1 MKRTG
6 EKGLTL
12 IEVLITITII
22 AVLASV
28 VIPIS
33 RMSVK
38 RSNEAELRESLRL
51 IRTAIDEY
59 KKAWDEGKIKK
70 SSDDTG
76 YPPDLE
82 TLVKGTEDAT
92 SAKSGKVMRFLRR
105 VPRDPM
111 NDDESLRPEE
121 TWGLRSYKSGPDE
134 PEEGDDVYDV
144 YSKSDGIAIDGTAYG
159 TW

>member
-82 TLVKGTEDAT
+82 TLVKGIEDAT

-144 YSKSDGIAIDGTAYG
+144 YSKSDGLAIDGTAYG

>member
-38 RSNEAELRESLRL
+38 RSNEAELRENLRL

-82 TLVKGTEDAT
+82 TLVKGIEDAT

-111 NDDESLRPEE
+111 NDDESLPPEE

-144 YSKSDGIAIDGTAYG
+144 YSKSDGLAIDGTAYG